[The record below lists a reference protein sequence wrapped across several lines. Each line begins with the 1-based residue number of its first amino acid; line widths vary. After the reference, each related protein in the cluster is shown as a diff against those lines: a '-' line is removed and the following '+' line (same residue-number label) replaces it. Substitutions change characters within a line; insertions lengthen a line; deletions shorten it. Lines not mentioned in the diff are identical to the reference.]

1 MSDSGLSI
9 FDDDEPDT
17 GDAATEDQTRST
29 KTAGAGTAAGKGA
42 GKGAG
47 KSGDPRALFA

>member
-17 GDAATEDQTRST
+17 GEPTPTSDGRCRRR
-29 KTAGAGTAAGKGA
+29 GR
-42 GKGAG
+42 
-47 KSGDPRALFA
+47 PR

>member
-17 GDAATEDQTRST
+17 GDTDAPRTTGPATETEDPPSPRTRVSTRSPT
-29 KTAGAGTAAGKGA
+29 T
-42 GKGAG
+42 
-47 KSGDPRALFA
+47 PRPPR

>member
-17 GDAATEDQTRST
+17 NGDTGSDAT
-29 KTAGAGTAAGKGA
+29 
-42 GKGAG
+42 
-47 KSGDPRALFA
+47 GDGGHGILLRDR